1 MLNKGELLRRTNNGL
16 DVFKHYIPVQWRPGR
31 NFLNPLYDDRK
42 ASCNIYFDRRS
53 EIYRI
58 KDFGN
63 DEYSGDCFF
72 YVGKLKGLDCNNGA
86 DFIEILKTIN
96 REMSL
101 GLGDEDSYY
110 NHKQTITPNKQII
123 EEPRPNRQYHI
134 IQQKFSQKEI
144 DYWMQSGITPEILNI
159 YKVISLREFRS
170 VNKDGKPFT
179 YTSTSIEPVFGY
191 LLLEV
196 KKM

>member
-123 EEPRPNRQYHI
+123 EEPRTTE
-134 IQQKFSQKEI
+134 F
-144 DYWMQSGITPEILNI
+144 ITVAFLPRYCGEL
-159 YKVISLREFRS
+159 
-170 VNKDGKPFT
+170 T
-179 YTSTSIEPVFGY
+179 
-191 LLLEV
+191 
-196 KKM
+196 